1 MTFDL
6 AAHLGAMTRT
16 VKDVE
21 RDGQPAK
28 AVIASRVYDTDAADL
43 WNALTDQQRLPR
55 WFAKID
61 GDLKLGGRFHV
72 ENNASGTITA
82 CEPNRHVAGT
92 WEFMGGTSWIE
103 ISLTPEAGGTRL
115 ELTHTAPINEHW
127 DKFGPGAVG
136 VGWDLSFMGLARH
149 LAEPD
154 AAVAMEAVEGWF
166 GSPEAMD
173 MIRSTTSD
181 WGRADIENGEV
192 PADARARAE
201 LTRKFYSGETSLA
214 EEYAGQSP
222 PSET

>member
-16 VKDVE
+16 VKNLE
-21 RDGQPAK
+21 RDGKPAK

-43 WNALTDQQRLPR
+43 WNALTDQKRLPR
-55 WFAKID
+55 WFAKVD

-115 ELTHTAPINEHW
+115 ELTHTAPIDPHW
-127 DKFGPGAVG
+127 EKFGPGAVG

-166 GSPEAMD
+166 GSPEAKD
-173 MIRSTTSD
+173 MIRSASD
-181 WGRADIENGEV
+181 GWGAAAIAAGENRDH
-192 PADARARAE
+192 ALAAAE
-201 LTRKFYSGETSLA
+201 STRKFFTGEA
-214 EEYAGQSP
+214 SP
-222 PSET
+222 TDM